1 MHFLSAA
8 QGGRGGRRRG
18 AAYNAPMKLLPV
30 LACLA
35 LLSTASALHAEP
47 LPAPAPIPAPVE
59 NFDTGEPQV
68 DHLVH
73 EDEGSRIE
81 ELRVRGETRRI
92 AVKTKGKL
100 KGEYEILPDN
110 AAKGVPQAPNGSRG
124 VAGQRVWQVM
134 AF

>member
-1 MHFLSAA
+1 
-8 QGGRGGRRRG
+8 
-18 AAYNAPMKLLPV
+18 MKLLPV

-35 LLSTASALHAEP
+35 LSTAPALRAEP
-47 LPAPAPIPAPVE
+47 VPAPKPIPAPVE
-59 NFDTGEPQV
+59 NFDTGEPHV

-81 ELRVRGETRRI
+81 ELRVRGETKRI
-92 AVKTKGKL
+92 VVKTKAPL

-124 VAGQRVWQVM
+124 VAGQRVWQVL

>member
-1 MHFLSAA
+1 
-8 QGGRGGRRRG
+8 
-18 AAYNAPMKLLPV
+18 MKLLPA

-35 LLSTASALHAEP
+35 VLSSSIAGGARAEP
-47 LPAPAPIPAPVE
+47 VPAPAPIPAPVE
-59 NFDTGEPQV
+59 NFATAGEPQV

-81 ELRVRGETRRI
+81 ELRVRGETKRI
-92 AVKTKGKL
+92 AVKTKGRV
-100 KGEYEILPDN
+100 KGSYEILPDN

-124 VAGQRVWQVM
+124 VAGQRVWQVL